1 MTHTLHRCGD
11 RESLEN
17 DYVILAYAARRFNL
31 EGYEPKFK
39 QIARIFAKN
48 NPVNMLIATADMVI
62 ATAEGPLYMARG
74 KSPREIIG
82 EMSDKYIIPIAH
94 AVYTDK
100 EVVKRV
106 LKELKEADLG
116 ISIVVSGIFDEV
128 FSLCK
133 EVSIEGPFTV
143 NISLG
148 IVGKTNRLPKRELLD
163 ITTMCGHA
171 LVSEHLIKKQVEE
184 VKNGKKTVEEAAGE
198 LARQCICGVFNPTR
212 AAVLIRKY
220 ISLHDS

>member
-11 RESLEN
+11 RRSLEK
-17 DYVILAYAARRFNL
+17 DYVILAYAARGFNL

-39 QIARIFAKN
+39 QIAEIFAKH
-48 NPVNMLIATADMVI
+48 NPVNMMI
-62 ATAEGPLYMARG
+62 ATAEGPVYMAGG
-74 KSPREIIG
+74 KSPQEIIG
-82 EMSDKYIIPIAH
+82 EISDKFIIPIAH

-116 ISIVVSGIFDEV
+116 ISIVISGIFDEI

-143 NISLG
+143 NMSLG
-148 IVGKTNRLPKRELLD
+148 IMGKTKRLPRQELLD

-171 LVSEHLIKKQVEE
+171 LVSENLIKKQIEE
-184 VKNGKKTVEEAAGE
+184 VKNGKKTAEEAAME

-212 AAVLIRKY
+212 AAALIHKY
-220 ISLHDS
+220 MKEKTEINF